1 MQKIRQENYFKTPFD
16 FFKQNVI
23 QGINKSAAW
32 FQCTLIAVNLEYN
45 KKVYNVLSKGF

>member
-1 MQKIRQENYFKTPFD
+1 MQKIRQENYFKTSFD

-32 FQCTLIAVNLEYN
+32 FQVHFDSRQLGIQ
-45 KKVYNVLSKGF
+45 